1 MSSGFE
7 KKLAV
12 AIIGLTSALALNGQL
27 LPNRFPFPNATGLL
41 KTYNLQDK
49 PIDLSGPFFQ
59 SLGTNGR
66 SCGSCHRPAQGWS
79 VSADEVRIRFDFTRG
94 LDPIFRTND
103 GSVCDHDINTSTL
116 QGRRQA
122 YRLLIERGLIRIA
135 MAVPENAEFDVVRV
149 TNPYGCDDS
158 QTLSVYRRPLPATN
172 LRFLSTVMWDGRES
186 SSETGTQKITFPTNP
201 GDLLADLAHQA
212 LDATAGHAQGST
224 PLSSQQQREIV
235 EFETNL
241 VTAQA
246 FDYRAGALHG
256 GGATGGPLPIATLAI
271 PAFFVGIND
280 PLGGNPH
287 GTPFTP
293 VIFGLFDAWANQNFG
308 YDDERDRQR
317 ARILRGQKLFNSKL
331 INITGVA
338 GLNDDPTVSIP
349 GTCGT
354 CHDSPNIGNH
364 SVSAPLD
371 IGVSD
376 PNSSLD
382 VHYLPVFT
390 LQNKTTSEIKTTTD
404 PGRALVTGKWADI
417 GKVKGPILRGLAARA
432 PYFHNG
438 SARSLRDVLDFYD
451 QRFQIG
457 FTPEEKRDLIAFLN
471 SL

>member
-1 MSSGFE
+1 MSSRVE
-7 KKLAV
+7 K
-12 AIIGLTSALALNGQL
+12 GLTLLTTFLISALVAGGQSI
-27 LPNRFPFPNATGLL
+27 PNRFPFPNASGLL
-41 KTYNLQDK
+41 ETYNLQNK

-66 SCGSCHRPAQGWS
+66 SCATCHRPAQAWS
-79 VSADEVRIRFDFTRG
+79 ISADEVRIRFDFTRG

-103 GSVCDHDINTSTL
+103 GSVCDHNIDTSTV
-116 QGRRQA
+116 QARRKA
-122 YRLLIERGLIRIA
+122 YRLLIERGLLRIA
-135 MAVPENAEFDVVRV
+135 LAVPDNAEFNVVSV

-158 QTLSVYRRPLPATN
+158 QTLSIYRRPLPATN

-186 SSETGTQKITFPTNP
+186 SPQTGTQKIAFPTNP

-212 LDATAGHAQGST
+212 LDATSGHAQGAV
-224 PLSSQQQREIV
+224 PLTSQQQKEIAD
-235 EFETNL
+235 FETNL
-241 VTAQA
+241 VTAQV
-246 FDYRAGALHG
+246 FDYWAGKLDS
-256 GGATGGPLPIATLAI
+256 GGAKGGPEPVAKEAI

-293 VIFGLFDAWANQNFG
+293 VIFSLFDGWGNQHFG
-308 YDDERDRQR
+308 SDGERDRQR
-317 ARILRGQKLFNSKL
+317 ARILRGQKLFNSKP

-338 GLNDDPTVSIP
+338 GLNDDPTASIA

-354 CHDSPNIGNH
+354 CHDSPNVGNH
-364 SVSAPLD
+364 SVSVPLD

-376 PNSSLD
+376 PNSPLD
-382 VHYLPVFT
+382 ASYLPVIT
-390 LQNKTTSEIKTTTD
+390 LQNKTTYEIKTTTD
-404 PGRALVTGKWADI
+404 PGRALITGQWADI
-417 GKVKGPILRGLAARA
+417 GKFKGPILRGLAARA

-451 QRFQIG
+451 QRFHIG
-457 FTPEEKRDLIAFLN
+457 FTAEEKRDLIAFLN